1 MVMERFMSEY
11 KHTTHE
17 MASFYLEEGMYTIKD
32 LEELIADFKIAKEI
46 QDRHLN
52 KAMGI
57 KDE

>member
-1 MVMERFMSEY
+1 MSEY
-11 KHTTHE
+11 EHTTHE
-17 MASFYLEEGMYTIKD
+17 MACFYVEAGMYSIKD

>member
-1 MVMERFMSEY
+1 MNEY
-11 KHTTHE
+11 EYTTHE
-17 MASFYLEEGMYTIKD
+17 MASFYLEAGMYTIKD
-32 LEELIADFKIAKEI
+32 LEELLADFKIAKEI